1 MRALFQD
8 RGGESE
14 AGFVRG
20 AAGAVVLLRELRR
33 IAGEIE
39 ALRKAMKG

>member
-8 RGGESE
+8 RGSDSESDW
-14 AGFVRG
+14 VRG

-33 IAGEIE
+33 IASEVE
-39 ALRKAMKG
+39 ALKKTMAR